1 MMKGSHV
8 IRPVGKD
15 DLETVLAIIN
25 ETNKISY
32 RAIIPP
38 ERFKDPFMSL
48 DELAGEAERMDF
60 FLCEEDDQAIGVGA
74 LEERGSSIGV
84 IYRLYIL
91 PAFQRSG
98 VGSALLSHIE
108 RHARGLSI
116 SEILVWTASKAAW
129 AVSFYKRQGYAEVE
143 ATTRY
148 GDPIIDA
155 RIKRHGSD
163 LAVLHKHLT

>member
-1 MMKGSHV
+1 MNGKRV
-8 IRPVGKD
+8 IRLVKRD
-15 DLETVLAIIN
+15 DLEATLSVIN
-25 ETNKISY
+25 ETNRVSY
-32 RAIIPP
+32 KAIIPP

-48 DELAGEAERMDF
+48 DKLEGEAKRMDF

-84 IYRLYIL
+84 IYRLYVL

-108 RHARGLSI
+108 RHARGLGI
-116 SEILVWTASKAAW
+116 SEILVWTDSRAVW

-143 ATTRY
+143 PAIRY
-148 GDPIIDA
+148 ADQTIDT
-155 RIKRHGSD
+155 RIKRHGRD

>member
-1 MMKGSHV
+1 MNGKRV
-8 IRPVGKD
+8 IRLVKRD
-15 DLETVLAIIN
+15 DLEAILSVIN

-48 DELAGEAERMDF
+48 DELAREAERMDF
-60 FLCEEDDQAIGVGA
+60 FLCEEDGQAIGVGA
-74 LEERGSSIGV
+74 LEERGADIDV
-84 IYRLYIL
+84 VYRLYVL

-98 VGSALLSHIE
+98 IGSALLSHLE
-108 RHARGLSI
+108 RHARESGI
-116 SEILVWTASKAAW
+116 AEILVWTDSKAVW

-143 ATTRY
+143 PTTRY

-155 RIKRHGSD
+155 RIKRHGRD
-163 LAVLHKHLT
+163 LAVLRKHLT